1 MALSYYSYQV
11 LQRRLMCFR
20 GVSVLGD
27 SFRWFVQV
35 VSVYSVTN
43 SYRSKCKIPRVFVLS
58 TGSVVCGLALL
69 LMFFVCFMM
78 LLMIFFICF
87 MMLLMFF
94 VCFMFMLLLLAL
106 SSLNVTP
113 LDTVPKT
120 LSVSPGWGIAKYR
133 IWDQFKSRS
142 VPLCLSICVNVSLF
156 QRKRGTEN
164 Q

>member
-27 SFRWFVQV
+27 SFRWFVQI

-58 TGSVVCGLALL
+58 TGSVVCGLAL
-69 LMFFVCFMM
+69 
-78 LLMIFFICF
+78 
-87 MMLLMFF
+87 LLMFF